1 MIDVTDREDDVFL
14 KGRVQDTGRDRG
26 NPRSPEEESTLRLP
40 RLRLPAVDEQDEA
53 DDDEERKERE
63 KARPDEGYDTR

>member
-26 NPRSPEEESTLRLP
+26 NPRSPEKESTLRLP

-53 DDDEERKERE
+53 DDDEQRKERE